1 MCVGWSVKEVV
12 VYMISYEDFGVFGL
26 FKCFVKGWIVWVNEV
41 GVDEFVG
48 FSL

>member
-1 MCVGWSVKEVV
+1 
-12 VYMISYEDFGVFGL
+12 MISYEDFGVFGL

-48 FSL
+48 FSLQELVDYVGWYF